1 MEKKIK
7 TIKKYFKDLKFFE
20 EEHYYTVDDKRLT
33 HSVSKI
39 IDMFIQPFD
48 SYNISKSVAKRRGIE
63 QLQVLI
69 EWKDV
74 NLLSIKEG
82 KEAHLF
88 AEQYCLNNKLK
99 PKTGLDKA
107 IIKFWKEIPNHIKLV
122 LPEQIMY
129 HKKYLFAGTTDIL
142 LYDTCKEKY
151 IVADYKTNK
160 DIFKNYKNKKM
171 LGEFSKLLDNPLNH
185 YQIQLSL
192 YQILF
197 EQVFEESVYKRL
209 IVWLKR
215 NGTYELYETYDF
227 KEKLLL
233 YLEKNKNLL
242 L

>member
-1 MEKKIK
+1 MEKKVKIVK
-7 TIKKYFKDLKFFE
+7 DYFKDLKFFE
-20 EEHYYTVDDKRLT
+20 KEHYYTVKNNKLT
-33 HSVSKI
+33 YSVSNIVDK
-39 IDMFIQPFD
+39 FVEPFD
-48 SYNISKSVAKRRGIE
+48 TYNISKNVAKKRGIKQE
-63 QLQVLI
+63 EVVK
-69 EWKDV
+69 EWQDI

-82 KEAHLF
+82 NQAHLF
-88 AEQYCLNNKLK
+88 GEKYCLNNNLK

-107 IIKFWKEIPNHIKLV
+107 IIKFWKEIPGYIKLV

-151 IVADYKTNK
+151 IIADYKTNK
-160 DIFKNYKNKKM
+160 DIFKNFKNKKM

-197 EQVFEESVYKRL
+197 EQVFKESVYKRL
-209 IVWLKR
+209 IIWLKR
-215 NGTYELYETYDF
+215 DGTYELYETCDF

-233 YLEKNKNLL
+233 YLEKNKKLL